1 MQWIVKFKPTTED
14 GDTQARAKMSRMCSE
29 AEAAPGFALSQR
41 FKGRCGRSILQS
53 RVVVLR
59 SEDDTQLQKM
69 REAFKDDLEY
79 IERDITLHAFD
90 ARNPTIRA
98 ARDVNIASL
107 EPGLWGLDRIGQ
119 RRPPLDGV
127 YNPRG
132 NNTGTG
138 VHVYIIDTGINP
150 DHVQYADR
158 IGTGF
163 DFVDDDDVPDD
174 CNGHGTHCA
183 GTALGSTF
191 GVAPEATLHGVRVLD
206 CDGSGAMSDVIAG
219 MRWVADNHA
228 LMHPDEDAVAS
239 MSLGGGNSP
248 SLIAEA
254 QYLFESGVSVVVAA
268 GNSDSDACNY
278 SPANAPNAITV
289 GSTAIP
295 TGDNTDPRSSFSN
308 YGSCVDV
315 FAPGSNVKSAWIG
328 DENATRTISGTS
340 MACPHVAGA
349 AAAYLSAHPG
359 STPAQVTAGLV
370 ASATNGQ
377 VSNLGDGSPNK
388 LLYVHH
394 QDENNT
400 TNPPPPPAAPPYPE
414 IGPHCASLF
423 VNMTADNYPSEI
435 AWKVVGPSGRD
446 VPGGEGGS
454 SPKTVTLCE
463 DGDHQ
468 FVIRD
473 AANDGICCGYGIGY
487 YSLQLDG
494 VLIHDSDGQYGGGET
509 VDFNV
514 EVCIDENCPV
524 NCEVSQWGEWSQCA
538 PDDQT
543 QPCDAID
550 PAAAAKVSTA
560 GAASTDDDMFPP
572 PRTFPL
578 FPMSGEV
585 VGRIVGG
592 EEVSP
597 PRRYSWIVSLQ
608 TSDGFHACGGIL
620 IARDKV
626 LTAAH
631 CVVNDRRYVAHVGR
645 HDLSLDE
652 STQGAD
658 AIETLGSVTHPLWDP
673 ATFEHDLAVITLARP
688 TTLTPAFVDLTPDV
702 GENAARVASPG
713 VAETLLTTVGWG
725 AVAENGGASSVLRQV
740 TVPAVPFEQ
749 CNASYPDMV
758 DEESMICAGL
768 PEGGRDSCQ
777 GDSGGPLFREDGVG
791 KLVGVVSW
799 GAGCARPNTP
809 GVYARLSAAADWL
822 TPMLEEPRFGSQERI
837 RTVNQAPVNGG
848 AECPALTE
856 TRRCTLPSCPTPSQ
870 PPVEPSPTPN
880 PPPFEPEP
888 SPPPAEPSPSPPPP
902 SPSPSPTPVEP
913 EPSPSP
919 SPSQSPSPPPST
931 PPPVVEEPP
940 TPEEESASVLRS
952 MYDLMRRLT
961 PPAPEPTGNRARRLL
976 RARA

>member
-1 MQWIVKFKPTTED
+1 
-14 GDTQARAKMSRMCSE
+14 
-29 AEAAPGFALSQR
+29 
-41 FKGRCGRSILQS
+41 
-53 RVVVLR
+53 
-59 SEDDTQLQKM
+59 M

-90 ARNPTIRA
+90 ARNPTNHA
-98 ARDVNIASL
+98 SYSASRDVNIASAL

-132 NNTGTG
+132 NNTGSG

-158 IGTGF
+158 MGPGF

-183 GTALGSTF
+183 GTALGSTY

-206 CDGSGAMSDVIAG
+206 CGGSGSISDVIAG
-219 MRWVADNHA
+219 MRWVADNHV

-248 SLIAEA
+248 SLMAEA
-254 QYLFESGVSVVVAA
+254 QYLFESGVTLVVAA
-268 GNSDSDACNY
+268 GNSDADACNF

-295 TGDNTDPRSSFSN
+295 GGDNTDPRSSFSN

-359 STPAQVTAGLV
+359 STPAQVTAALI

-377 VSNLGDGSPNK
+377 VSNEGDGSPNK

-414 IGPHCASLF
+414 IGPHCSSLF

-435 AWKVVGPSGRD
+435 AWKIVGPSGRD

-487 YSLQLDG
+487 YSLHLDG
-494 VLIHDSDGQYGGGET
+494 VLVYDSDGQYGGGEI

-514 EVCIDENCPV
+514 DTSSAPENGGVGDCPSSLPSGSTCQPTCDEGYI
-524 NCEVSQWGEWSQCA
+524 VSGVSSCSLGTLTTA
-538 PDDQT
+538 TCDPA
-543 QPCDAID
+543 PCDA
-550 PAAAAKVSTA
+550 S
-560 GAASTDDDMFPP
+560 AS
-572 PRTFPL
+572 
-578 FPMSGEV
+578 
-585 VGRIVGG
+585 
-592 EEVSP
+592 
-597 PRRYSWIVSLQ
+597 
-608 TSDGFHACGGIL
+608 
-620 IARDKV
+620 
-626 LTAAH
+626 
-631 CVVNDRRYVAHVGR
+631 
-645 HDLSLDE
+645 
-652 STQGAD
+652 
-658 AIETLGSVTHPLWDP
+658 
-673 ATFEHDLAVITLARP
+673 
-688 TTLTPAFVDLTPDV
+688 
-702 GENAARVASPG
+702 
-713 VAETLLTTVGWG
+713 
-725 AVAENGGASSVLRQV
+725 
-740 TVPAVPFEQ
+740 
-749 CNASYPDMV
+749 
-758 DEESMICAGL
+758 
-768 PEGGRDSCQ
+768 
-777 GDSGGPLFREDGVG
+777 
-791 KLVGVVSW
+791 
-799 GAGCARPNTP
+799 
-809 GVYARLSAAADWL
+809 
-822 TPMLEEPRFGSQERI
+822 
-837 RTVNQAPVNGG
+837 PVNGG
-848 AECPALTE
+848 VGDCPSSLSSGSTCQPTCDEGYIVSGLSSCSLGTLTTATCRE
-856 TRRCTLPSCPTPSQ
+856 LTCCENTFVKFGFGVKHTY
-870 PPVEPSPTPN
+870 
-880 PPPFEPEP
+880 
-888 SPPPAEPSPSPPPP
+888 
-902 SPSPSPTPVEP
+902 
-913 EPSPSP
+913 
-919 SPSQSPSPPPST
+919 
-931 PPPVVEEPP
+931 EE
-940 TPEEESASVLRS
+940 L
-952 MYDLMRRLT
+952 
-961 PPAPEPTGNRARRLL
+961 
-976 RARA
+976 

>member
-1 MQWIVKFKPTTED
+1 
-14 GDTQARAKMSRMCSE
+14 MCSE
-29 AEAAPGFALSQR
+29 AEAAPGFALSRR

-59 SEDDTQLQKM
+59 SEDDTELQKM

-90 ARNPTIRA
+90 ARNPTNHA
-98 ARDVNIASL
+98 SYSASRDVNIASAL

-132 NNTGTG
+132 NNTGSG

-158 IGTGF
+158 MGPGF

-183 GTALGSTF
+183 GTALGSTY

-206 CDGSGAMSDVIAG
+206 CGGSGSISDVIAG
-219 MRWVADNHA
+219 MRWVADNHV

-248 SLIAEA
+248 SLMAEA
-254 QYLFESGVSVVVAA
+254 QYLFESGVTLVVAA
-268 GNSDSDACNY
+268 GNSDADACNF

-295 TGDNTDPRSSFSN
+295 GGDNTDPRSSFSN

-359 STPAQVTAGLV
+359 STPAQVTAALI

-377 VSNLGDGSPNK
+377 VSNEGDGSPNK

-414 IGPHCASLF
+414 IGPHCSSLF

-435 AWKVVGPSGRD
+435 AWKIVGPSGRD

-487 YSLQLDG
+487 YSLHLDG
-494 VLIHDSDGQYGGGET
+494 VLVHDSDGQYGGGET

-514 EVCIDENCPV
+514 EVCIGEDCPV
-524 NCEVSQWGEWSQCA
+524 DCEVSQWNEWSQCA
-538 PDDQT
+538 ADDQT
-543 QPCDAID
+543 TPCDD
-550 PAAAAKVSTA
+550 TDLAAATKVSTA
-560 GAASTDDDMFPP
+560 GAASTDEPDMFPP
-572 PRTFPL
+572 PRTYPL

-597 PRRYSWIVSLQ
+597 PLRYPWMVSLQ
-608 TSDGFHACGGIL
+608 TSDGFHACGGVL

-658 AIETLGSVTHPLWDP
+658 AIETIGSVTHPSWNP
-673 ATFEHDLAVITLARP
+673 ATFQNDLAVITLARP
-688 TTLTPAFVDLTPDV
+688 TTLTPASVDLTPDFELMS
-702 GENAARVASPG
+702 ENAALDYSPPTS
-713 VAETLLTTVGWG
+713 AETLLTTVGWG
-725 AVAENGGASSVLRQV
+725 SVAENGAASTVLRQV

-749 CNASYPDMV
+749 CNASYPGMIDV
-758 DEESMICAGL
+758 VSMICAGL

-791 KLVGVVSW
+791 KLVGIVSW
-799 GAGCARPNTP
+799 GAGCARPDTP
-809 GVYARLSAAADWL
+809 GVYARLSAAAYWL
-822 TPMLEEPRFGSQERI
+822 APMLEEQRSGSQERT

-856 TRRCTLPSCPTPSQ
+856 TRRCALPSCPAPSP
-870 PPVEPSPTPN
+870 PPVEPSPSPS
-880 PPPFEPEP
+880 PPPVEPEP
-888 SPPPAEPSPSPPPP
+888 SPSPPPVEPSPSPSPPPP

-913 EPSPSP
+913 EPEPSP
-919 SPSQSPSPPPST
+919 SPSPSPPPST

-940 TPEEESASVLRS
+940 TPEEESASLLRS

-976 RARA
+976 RAHARERRL